1 MPDESRNARV
11 VALLILS
18 MSLGTGVLF
27 LLDGT
32 LTWRLP
38 AALTAQTGARL
49 EQVEIHFLPA
59 RAKVGALDFDCVIL
73 PDGRR
78 EGTPSPPLVRLAVQ
92 AGPEDRLTLA
102 QQTAL
107 LDTLRTIGR
116 WRYLTPA
123 CVRLASDSDCR
134 LNPHLPAAARE
145 LHALLRGR
153 GLVH

>member
-11 VALLILS
+11 VVLLILS
-18 MSLGTGVLF
+18 MSVGVGVLF

-32 LTWRLP
+32 LTWRTP

-59 RAKVGALDFDCVIL
+59 QAASDGLGFDCIIL

-78 EGTPSPPLVRLAVQ
+78 IGAPSPPRVSLAVQ
-92 AGPEDRLTLA
+92 AAPEDRLTVA

-107 LDTLRTIGR
+107 LDTLRAIGR
-116 WRYLTPA
+116 WRYLTPDF
-123 CVRLASDSDCR
+123 VRLASDSDFR
-134 LNPHLPAAARE
+134 VNPHLPAAARE
-145 LHALLRGR
+145 LHALLAGR
-153 GLVH
+153 GLVR

>member
-18 MSLGTGVLF
+18 MSLGAGVLF

-32 LTWRLP
+32 LTWRSP
-38 AALTAQTGARL
+38 AALTAQTAVRL

-59 RAKVGALDFDCVIL
+59 QAEVGALDFDCVIL

-78 EGTPSPPLVRLAVQ
+78 MGAPRPPHVRLAIQ

-107 LDTLRTIGR
+107 LDTLRAIGR
-116 WRYLTPA
+116 WRYLTPE
-123 CVRLASDSDCR
+123 CVRLSSDSDYR

-145 LHALLRGR
+145 LYALLYGR
-153 GLVH
+153 GLVR